1 MRGSDKLVLI
11 LALAVP
17 LLVVTVG
24 WPKFVEWAGGPPS
37 AQPTPEVAGAAATQ
51 AVSAR
56 AAAAT
61 PRPTIGAPPTIAA
74 TTAAAP
80 NAAGAATQVP
90 AADPQTTTAA
100 NPQPAAANP
109 QTAPNQPTP
118 AVAGA
123 RAPVAG
129 GQPDG
134 AAVEP
139 TQAVST
145 FYALVSQGQFDSAAA
160 LWTPRMR
167 AQFPP
172 RENIDQRFSRT
183 QAIQVNRAEVLNQD
197 QSRATVAVD
206 LTESDA
212 VAGRRRYV
220 GNWHLVHGAN
230 GWLLDQPELQIA
242 Q

>member
-24 WPKFVEWAGGPPS
+24 WPKFAEWAGGPTS

-51 AVSAR
+51 AASAR
-56 AAAAT
+56 AAAPT
-61 PRPTIGAPPTIAA
+61 PRPTVGAPPTIASTTPAA
-74 TTAAAP
+74 TTAQGP
-80 NAAGAATQVP
+80 ATQVTTANSEIT
-90 AADPQTTTAA
+90 AAKPQT
-100 NPQPAAANP
+100 AAANAP
-109 QTAPNQPTP
+109 TAPDQPTP

-123 RAPVAG
+123 RAPVAAT
-129 GQPDG
+129 QPG
-134 AAVEP
+134 VAAAEP

-167 AQFPP
+167 SQFPP
-172 RENIDQRFSRT
+172 RENIDQRFSGT
-183 QAIQVNRAEVLNQD
+183 QAIQVNRAEVLDQD

-206 LTESDA
+206 LTESNA
-212 VAGRRRYV
+212 VAGRRRYI
-220 GNWHLVHGAN
+220 GNWHLVRGAN
-230 GWLLDQPELQIA
+230 GWLLDQPELQVA